1 MKKRLIL
8 LTLMILLILIFF
20 NSTYIV
26 KNILEYTTLF
36 INNLFVYTFI
46 MYVISSM
53 LIDYD
58 LLEVLKPRSY
68 ITIMSI
74 LSGFPS
80 GSKYICDLLKK
91 EYISEEEANYLI
103 TYNHYPNPLFVIGSV
118 STILTKG
125 IALKLLLSIY
135 LGSFIISRLFRVKDG
150 NKKKSSNTTISFTKS
165 LSSAIN
171 NALKTIVLIYGTS
184 IFSVIIALIITH
196 IFSLN
201 SLLYCITNGIFDLTK
216 GIFSTV
222 LIDDK
227 RIRAILILLFINISS
242 ISIHMQVK
250 TILDNSTIKYSNF
263 LKGRIL
269 STIVSVIVFLML
281 YSL

>member
-150 NKKKSSNTTISFTKS
+150 NKKRSSNTTISFTKS

-184 IFSVIIALIITH
+184 IFSVIITLIITH

-269 STIVSVIVFLML
+269 STIVSIIVFLML